1 MTLSFLND
9 ADGPPYGLPIMSGVR
24 TPCMVYDRLHT
35 TPHPYDK
42 WLMSL
47 SLRLGKDKER
57 KKDKE
62 IKK

>member
-1 MTLSFLND
+1 MT
-9 ADGPPYGLPIMSGVR
+9 AY
-24 TPCMVYDRLHT
+24 TQ

-62 IKK
+62 SYESKDRHTLGHDEPIVYLMMLCMYVILT